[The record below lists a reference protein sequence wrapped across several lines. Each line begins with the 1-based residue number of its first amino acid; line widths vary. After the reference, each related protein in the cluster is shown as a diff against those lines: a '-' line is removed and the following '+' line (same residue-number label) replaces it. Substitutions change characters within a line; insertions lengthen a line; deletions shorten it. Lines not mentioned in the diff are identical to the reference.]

1 MGQGVVVYSVRM
13 KLARFWTKESGEA
26 AGPNGRINTVARGWS
41 NQSIEDARQVARDLA
56 QRVATRLASGE
67 TRSKQYLYGDRPL
80 PEPII
85 REMADA
91 AVVTRNAYGSLVL
104 NTRDLMFVDIDRQ
117 DQPAAAVPFIQRVAD
132 SNGLAARVYQ
142 TAAGYRA
149 LITSERIEAA
159 SPRSDTLLQQFAA
172 DPLYVRLCRMQESFR
187 ARLSAK
193 PWRCG
198 MPVPPVTFPFI
209 TTDEESRFR
218 QWEAQYT
225 PAAARYATCKYLTW
239 IGPGR
244 MDPSLEELIYF
255 HDIETRASSTL
266 PLA

>member
-1 MGQGVVVYSVRM
+1 M
-13 KLARFWTKESGEA
+13 KLARFWTKERAEATGPSGRVSA
-26 AGPNGRINTVARGWS
+26 VARGWS
-41 NQSIEDARQVARDLA
+41 NASIEEARQVARDLA
-56 QRVATRLASGE
+56 HKVASRLASGE
-67 TRSKQYLYGDRPL
+67 AERKQYLYGDRPL

-85 REMADA
+85 REMGES

-104 NTRDLMFVDIDRQ
+104 NVRDLMFVDIDRQ
-117 DQPAAAVPFIQRVAD
+117 DLPAAAVPIIQRVAD

-149 LITSERIEAA
+149 VITSERIEAG
-159 SPRSDTLLQQFAA
+159 SPRSDALLQQFAA

-198 MPVPPVTFPFI
+198 MRVPPVTFPFV
-209 TTDEESRFR
+209 TGGEESQFR

-225 PAAARYATCKYLTW
+225 PAAARYATCRYLTW

-244 MDPSLEELIYF
+244 MDPALEELVYF
-255 HDIETRASSTL
+255 HDVETKASSTL
-266 PLA
+266 ALA

>member
-1 MGQGVVVYSVRM
+1 M
-13 KLARFWTKESGEA
+13 KLARFWSKERGEA
-26 AGPNGRINTVARGWS
+26 VGPSGRVSAVARGWS
-41 NQSIEDARQVARDLA
+41 NESIEDARQVARELA
-56 QRVATRLASGE
+56 QKVAGRLASGDMQ
-67 TRSKQYLYGDRPL
+67 RKQYLYGDRPL
-80 PEPII
+80 PEPTI
-85 REMADA
+85 REMGDG

-104 NTRDLMFVDIDRQ
+104 NVRDLMFVDIDRQ
-117 DQPAAAVPFIQRVAD
+117 DQPAAVVPLIQRVAE

-149 LITSERIEAA
+149 LITSERIEAG
-159 SPRSDTLLQQFAA
+159 SPRSDTLLQQFGS

-198 MPVPPVTFPFI
+198 MRVPPVTFPFVAA
-209 TTDEESRFR
+209 DEEARFR
-218 QWEAQYT
+218 EWEAQYT

-244 MDPSLEELIYF
+244 MDPTLEELVYY
-255 HDIETRASSTL
+255 HDVETKASSTL
-266 PLA
+266 QLA

>member
-1 MGQGVVVYSVRM
+1 M
-13 KLARFWTKESGEA
+13 
-26 AGPNGRINTVARGWS
+26 
-41 NQSIEDARQVARDLA
+41 
-56 QRVATRLASGE
+56 
-67 TRSKQYLYGDRPL
+67 
-80 PEPII
+80 
-85 REMADA
+85 
-91 AVVTRNAYGSLVL
+91 VTRNAYGSLVL

-117 DQPAAAVPFIQRVAD
+117 DQPAAAVPFIQRVTE

-149 LITSERIEAA
+149 LITSERIEAG
-159 SPRSDTLLQQFAA
+159 SPRGDTLLQQFAA

-187 ARLSAK
+187 ARLTAK

-198 MPVPPVTFPFI
+198 TPVPPVSFPFV
-209 TTDEESRFR
+209 TSDEESRFR

-225 PAAARYATCKYLTW
+225 EAAARYATCKYLTW

-244 MDPSLEELIYF
+244 MDPSLEELIYY
-255 HDIETRASSTL
+255 HDIETKASSTL

>member
-1 MGQGVVVYSVRM
+1 M
-13 KLARFWTKESGEA
+13 KLARFWTKERAEA
-26 AGPNGRINTVARGWS
+26 KGPRGRINAVARGWS

-56 QRVATRLASGE
+56 QKVATRLASGDMQ
-67 TRSKQYLYGDRPL
+67 SKQYLYGDRPL
-80 PEPII
+80 PEPVI
-85 REMADA
+85 REMGDG

-117 DQPAAAVPFIQRVAD
+117 ESPSVVVPFIHSVAE
-132 SNGLAARVYQ
+132 SNGLAARVYE
-142 TAAGYRA
+142 TAAGFRA
-149 LITSERIEAA
+149 LITSERIEAG

-172 DPLYVRLCRMQESFR
+172 DPLYVRLCRAQESFR

-198 MPVPPVTFPFI
+198 MPVPPVTFPFV
-209 TTDEESRFR
+209 TADEESRFR

-225 PAAARYATCKYLTW
+225 PAAARYVTCRYVTW

-244 MDPSLEELIYF
+244 MDPSLEELVYY
-255 HDIETRASSTL
+255 HDIETKASSTQ

>member
-1 MGQGVVVYSVRM
+1 M
-13 KLARFWTKESGEA
+13 KLARFWTKERGEA
-26 AGPNGRINTVARGWS
+26 VGPSGRVSAVARGWS
-41 NQSIEDARQVARDLA
+41 NESVEEARQVARELA
-56 QRVATRLASGE
+56 QKVATRLASGHDD
-67 TRSKQYLYGDRPL
+67 RKQYLYGDRPL

-85 REMADA
+85 REMGDGA
-91 AVVTRNAYGSLVL
+91 AVTRNAYGALVL
-104 NTRDLMFVDIDRQ
+104 NVRDLMFVDIDRQ
-117 DQPAAAVPFIQRVAD
+117 DPPAAAVPFIQRVAE

-149 LITSERIEAA
+149 LITSERIEAG

-198 MPVPPVTFPFI
+198 MRVPPVTFPFV
-209 TTDEESRFR
+209 TAGEESRFR
-218 QWEAQYT
+218 AWEAQDT
-225 PAAARYATCKYLTW
+225 PAASRYATCRYVTW

-244 MDPSLEELIYF
+244 MDPGLEELVYY
-255 HDIETRASSTL
+255 HDVETKASSTL

>member
-1 MGQGVVVYSVRM
+1 M
-13 KLARFWTKESGEA
+13 KLARFWSKERGEA
-26 AGPNGRINTVARGWS
+26 MGPQGRVSTVARGWS
-41 NQSIEDARQVARDLA
+41 NESIEDARRVARELA
-56 QRVATRLASGE
+56 RKVATRLVSGE
-67 TRSKQYLYGDRPL
+67 SQGKQYLYGDRPL
-80 PEPII
+80 PEPVI
-85 REMADA
+85 REMGD

-117 DQPAAAVPFIQRVAD
+117 DPPAAAVPIIQGVAD

-149 LITSERIEAA
+149 LITSERIEAV
-159 SPRSDTLLQQFAA
+159 SPRSDALLQQFAA

-198 MPVPPVTFPFI
+198 MRVPPVTFPFV
-209 TTDEESRFR
+209 TADEESRFR

-225 PAAARYATCKYLTW
+225 PAAARYATGRYLTW
-239 IGPGR
+239 IGAGR
-244 MDPSLEELIYF
+244 MDPGLEELVYY
-255 HDIETRASSTL
+255 HDVETKASSTL